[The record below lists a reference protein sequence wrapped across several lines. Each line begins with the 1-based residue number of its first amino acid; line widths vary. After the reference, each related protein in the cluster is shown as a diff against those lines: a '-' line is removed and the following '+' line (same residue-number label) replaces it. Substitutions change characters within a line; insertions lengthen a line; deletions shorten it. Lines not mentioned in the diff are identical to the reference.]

1 MPSTSS
7 PPTYIFAGG
16 GTGGHLYPGLAIA
29 EQLRSAIPGVKTLF
43 LTSNRDIDR
52 KVMEPEGV
60 PWQALP
66 AQPVSMRPRKLWK
79 FISNWPGSVRATRS
93 AIRHARESG
102 GDVRMVALGGF
113 VAAPAVQAARVE
125 RVPVTLINLDATP
138 GKANTWIARRCPAG
152 AAFTTYPSAKHPH
165 WKVVSPI
172 VRSAAFAPGD
182 KAYCRHEL
190 GLDPAKPVLMVT
202 GGSLGASTLNQLMLG
217 LLEQHAAA
225 FKVAKSDQHGP
236 TVTGDW
242 QVLHQCG
249 KDEDVAGLSQA
260 YAKAGVRAIVVAYC
274 RQMGLWWG
282 ASDLTVSR
290 AGAGGVAEAWCNRVP
305 CVFLPY
311 PYHNDDHQRLNA
323 QILTDRGA
331 CVVCKDHVQPGPNMA
346 EAGKVIAGLL
356 SDPQALQK
364 LTDATVA
371 LPPADG
377 ARVIAGFLARNPA

>member
-1 MPSTSS
+1 MSS
-7 PPTYIFAGG
+7 PPIPPTFIFAGG

-29 EQLRSAIPGVKTLF
+29 EQLRAMIPGVKVLF
-43 LTSNRDIDR
+43 LSSNRDIDR
-52 KVMEPEGV
+52 KVLEPEGV
-60 PWQALP
+60 PWEVLP
-66 AQPVSMRPRKLWK
+66 AQPVSVRPRKLWK
-79 FISNWPGSVRATRS
+79 FISNWPASVRATRA
-93 AIRHARESG
+93 AIKQARQSG
-102 GDVRMVALGGF
+102 GEVRLVALGGF
-113 VAAPAVQAARVE
+113 VAAPAVQAARAE

-138 GKANTWIARRCPAG
+138 GKANKWIASRCGEG
-152 AAFTTYPSAKHPH
+152 AAFTTYPSPAHPS

-182 KAYCRHEL
+182 KAHCRREL

-202 GGSLGASTLNQLMLG
+202 GGSLGASTINKLMLD
-217 LLEQHAAA
+217 LTEQHTEA
-225 FKVAKSDQHGP
+225 FKGAGGQG
-236 TVTGDW
+236 GW

-249 KDEDVAGLSQA
+249 KEEEVAALVAG
-260 YAKAGVRAIVVAYC
+260 YAKSGIRAVIVAYC

-282 ASDLTVSR
+282 ASDLTISR

-331 CVVCKDHVQPGPNMA
+331 CVVCTDHVEPGPNLA
-346 EAGKVIAGLL
+346 DAGKTIADLL
-356 SDPQALQK
+356 RDPQALQR
-364 LTDATVA
+364 LTAGTAA